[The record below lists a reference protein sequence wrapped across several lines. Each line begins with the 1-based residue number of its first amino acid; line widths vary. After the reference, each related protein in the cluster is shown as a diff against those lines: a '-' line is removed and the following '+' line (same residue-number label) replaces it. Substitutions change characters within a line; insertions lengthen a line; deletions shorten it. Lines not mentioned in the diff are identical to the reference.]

1 MTAEPDRADRY
12 TCDEVLRRLDDYL
25 DRALTDEEIRR
36 LEHHLADCLACASA
50 ARFERGLID
59 GIRIRLRRIALPAEL
74 RQTIHTRLMSETE
87 LESGGP

>member
-12 TCDEVLRRLDDYL
+12 GCDEVLRRLDDYL
-25 DRALTDEEIRR
+25 DRALTGEEIRR
-36 LEHHLADCLACASA
+36 VEHHLADCVACASA

-74 RQTIHTRLMSETE
+74 RQTIHTHLMSETE